1 MRPVPQSLF
10 VAALVAT
17 ALFVTGLLAA
27 ASPSAAAPALTDL
40 WDAAVDLNKLCAGDT
55 TLILVCDPGLATC
68 REGAV
73 YFDNK
78 AGMVRG
84 AQVRPAIILIGDPA
98 AIRETVLDLG
108 IRVPVFIDRHET
120 VFGSILTERIL
131 PALVLV
137 DAGGRVLETI
147 YGGGDSL
154 DGNIKTL
161 IGTEPETR
169 AGTDEEGGFNWWIV
183 AIPVAAALAILPF
196 VID

>member
-1 MRPVPQSLF
+1 ML
-10 VAALVAT
+10 AT
-17 ALFVTGLLAA
+17 AAPTAA
-27 ASPSAAAPALTDL
+27 DPALTDL
-40 WDAAVDLNKLCAGDT
+40 WDAAVDLNRLCAGDT

-78 AGMVRG
+78 AGTIRE

-98 AIRETVLDLG
+98 VIRETVLELD
-108 IRVPVFIDRHET
+108 IRIPVFIDQGET
-120 VFGSILTERIL
+120 VFGSILAERIL
-131 PALVLV
+131 PSLVLM
-137 DAGGRVLETI
+137 DAEGRVLETI

-161 IGTEPETR
+161 IGTEPEIQ
-169 AGTDEEGGFNWWIV
+169 AGTDEEGGFNWWLV
-183 AIPVAAALAILPF
+183 AAPLLAALAILPF